1 MPSRGL
7 AAAAREMARD
17 RGQLCSYDAGEVI
30 ENLRG
35 LTLGKL
41 SPVKIDS
48 HLDAAI
54 GGARESLHYGPVR
67 QDISGQIDFVLG
79 AIDQGNVD
87 VFQVF
92 RRRVMNGRR
101 RSGT

>member
-7 AAAAREMARD
+7 IYRRPAAREMARD

-41 SPVKIDS
+41 SPVKIDA
-48 HLDAAI
+48 DRNATI
-54 GGARESLHYGPVR
+54 CGTRERLHDWPVR
-67 QDISGQIDFVLG
+67 QDIGCHVDFMLGVIDKRH
-79 AIDQGNVD
+79 VD
-87 VFQVF
+87 MF
-92 RRRVMNGRR
+92 
-101 RSGT
+101 